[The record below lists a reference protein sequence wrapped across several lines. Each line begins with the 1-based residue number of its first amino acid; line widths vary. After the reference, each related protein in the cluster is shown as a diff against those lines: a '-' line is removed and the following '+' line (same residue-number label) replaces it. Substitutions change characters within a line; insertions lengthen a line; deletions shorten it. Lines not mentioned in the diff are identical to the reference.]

1 MNDFEKAQKNLKND
15 IIVLFVLELIFLGFS
30 INTGNINIFPI
41 GFAVF
46 LFIGYLCAKSGSK
59 SAGTIGIIVGILMM
73 FTIITSDIADF
84 LLGLF
89 VVMHSSKYN
98 KSFNKKEA

>member
-15 IIVLFVLELIFLGFS
+15 MIVLFVLELIILGFS
-30 INTGNINIFPI
+30 IYTSNINVFSI

-46 LFIGYLCAKSGSK
+46 LFIGYLLAKSGSK
-59 SAGTIGIIVGILMM
+59 SAGTIGIIVDILMM
-73 FTIITSDIADF
+73 LTIITGDIIDF

-98 KSFNKKEA
+98 KSFN

>member
-1 MNDFEKAQKNLKND
+1 MNDFDKAQRNLKND
-15 IIVLFVLELIFLGFS
+15 MIVLFVLELIILVFS
-30 INTGNINIFPI
+30 ICTGNINIFSI

-46 LFIGYLCAKSGSK
+46 LFIGYSLAKNCSK

-73 FTIITSDIADF
+73 LTIITGDIIDF

-98 KSFNKKEA
+98 KSFNQKK

>member
-1 MNDFEKAQKNLKND
+1 MNVFEKAQKNLKND
-15 IIVLFVLELIFLGFS
+15 MIGLFFLELIILVFS
-30 INTGNINIFPI
+30 IYTGNINIFSI

-46 LFIGYLCAKSGSK
+46 LFIGYNLAKNGSK

-73 FTIITSDIADF
+73 LTIITGDIIDF

-89 VVMHSSKYN
+89 VIMHSTKYN
-98 KSFNKKEA
+98 KSFN

>member
-1 MNDFEKAQKNLKND
+1 M
-15 IIVLFVLELIFLGFS
+15 IFFS
-30 INTGNINIFPI
+30 I

-46 LFIGYLCAKSGSK
+46 LFIGYNLAKNGSK

-73 FTIITSDIADF
+73 LTIITGDIIDF

-89 VVMHSSKYN
+89 VVIHSYKYN
-98 KSFNKKEA
+98 KSFN

>member
-15 IIVLFVLELIFLGFS
+15 MIVLFVLELIILGLS
-30 INTGNINIFPI
+30 IYTGNINIFSI

-46 LFIGYLCAKSGSK
+46 LFIGYILAKNGSK
-59 SAGTIGIIVGILMM
+59 SAGTLGIIVGILMM
-73 FTIITSDIADF
+73 LTIITGDIIDF
-84 LLGLF
+84 LFGLF

-98 KSFNKKEA
+98 KSFN

>member
-15 IIVLFVLELIFLGFS
+15 MIVLFVLELIFLGFS

-46 LFIGYLCAKSGSK
+46 YL
-59 SAGTIGIIVGILMM
+59 
-73 FTIITSDIADF
+73 
-84 LLGLF
+84 
-89 VVMHSSKYN
+89 
-98 KSFNKKEA
+98 